1 MKWAREQDYDVDVGA
16 AASAYAVSPALIKAI
31 IAVESGFNPAAINPN
46 DPGSAWGLM
55 QMIPTTAR
63 GLGYT
68 GPMERLLTDT
78 TTAIR
83 LGAALLREN
92 LDRAGTVQ
100 GAVSAYNGGY
110 RPALGYGK
118 PSPTGVFANQGYV
131 DRVMREYAYF
141 SSQGDSGPVVV
152 SSGGGDAA
160 QAGASFPAGGG
171 GAGGDAGG
179 PVEAQVSRGEM
190 FRWLAFGVVGWATIA
205 FTVSR
210 CHG

>member
-1 MKWAREQDYDVDVGA
+1 MKWARERDYDADVHA
-16 AASAYAVSPALIKAI
+16 AASAYGVSPALIKAV
-31 IAVESGFNPAAINPN
+31 IAVESGFNPAAINRN
-46 DPGSAWGLM
+46 DPGYAWGLM

-63 GLGYT
+63 GLGFT
-68 GPMERLLTDT
+68 GPMDTLLTDT

-118 PSPTGVFANQGYV
+118 PSSTGVFANQAYV
-131 DRVMREYAYF
+131 NRVMAEYAYF
-141 SSQGDSGPVVV
+141 GAEDSGPVVA
-152 SSGGGDAA
+152 SSGGGDVA
-160 QAGASFPAGGG
+160 QAGVPFPGGG
-171 GAGGDAGG
+171 NRPGGDAVG
-179 PVEAQVSRGEM
+179 PVETPVTTGDM
-190 FRWLAFGVVGWATIA
+190 IRWLGFGAVGWATIA
-205 FTVSR
+205 FMASK